1 VAFVLDADD
10 GKDSTND
17 DGNETPGMLH
27 TALLLLIFLLYFKLF
42 YYDHFVYEAH
52 ADWQLF

>member
-27 TALLLLIFLLYFKLF
+27 TALLLLIFLLY
-42 YYDHFVYEAH
+42 YYYYYHLTASFPG
-52 ADWQLF
+52 QPG

>member
-1 VAFVLDADD
+1 MAFVLDADD